1 MKSRVI
7 KTVLGIAIFLTIIA
21 AAMVV
26 VRPMY
31 KRVDDTV
38 RSLEAE
44 FLGKFEDKT
53 GLSVSYKSLSP
64 SILSGIVLN
73 GISLRDA
80 ETQEEILTI
89 KKTSVYYRLNS
100 LLHGDMEHAFT
111 KLAVNNVTVNFS
123 QEKIQKLFS
132 TPGEKKSG
140 DVKEEKTAAF
150 SISSVED
157 LVRTI
162 AFSVPF
168 DVQVKNVRFKFSS
181 GMDVYSL
188 ALRELLLKK
197 NDNASSVFLRLNGF
211 VDSNISTFGY
221 KSAGFIYRIDGN
233 LMNTISGSSFRL
245 RLDDYRRSQ
254 FSVKHQEFL
263 LNYKDHNFIV
273 RTTRNFFPLNLRVLF
288 SLDSFTLESAVRMD
302 RLNPLDM
309 FRAPSYM
316 GIINFFKGSLF
327 TTESNFFLDFN
338 TFKYTWSTN
347 TTINMP
353 KGKRFTKEGQN
364 VYAKCTGNNTDVQIS
379 NLSADG
385 GIFKGTYR
393 GEFNL
398 PKLQPKGTLKL
409 DYFRYFNGNELST
422 AITFSPRAKEGFDF
436 YMPEVRFGKWCAYS
450 NFKCYSSLGKNIV
463 LVVDADDYSHAEYG
477 VPGHV
482 TANGTLQL
490 GDNMYLQASANLNN
504 FFLDTGLKTAAFFTD
519 REGGKAYVGP
529 VISKAEP
536 YITQVE
542 CYFATDFSNFMYN
555 APVVICAN
563 TQKDKEIG
571 FVSFDGTG
579 TSFSFS
585 RIDIMYGNNSML
597 ATGSLDIDTK
607 LGQMNFF
614 TDFNL
619 NSFPYSVNG
628 VYAWGEWLT
637 MSGDYGF
644 ETMVNY
650 GNATDGFLKFN
661 NLPVSYDKYSASVSV
676 DTNFSF
682 SSNGTWDAFIDKFE
696 ISELTDNF
704 RSKPKIVFAGEMND
718 KGLIAS
724 NILYSDNISSL
735 DGTGFILWN
744 ASDSGFDNALV
755 NINLAS
761 PVSTEKIN
769 FNGEARNMAAEG
781 FSFSNFKKDLYFN
794 ITSNVSSFPVSRFV
808 NGQGSG
814 NTVSLNL
821 NASGTVEN
829 PLYSI
834 DIIDSSILV
843 GGNNLTAKLNAT
855 YIDSIFEIS
864 KADVS
869 WRYFSIDEVT
879 ASIDMSSFLG
889 DAKFHFNMNG
899 VDRQFDAGFDFA
911 ISNLSDSFTEGVPE
925 AFSIEA
931 DCVSLESNFIESF
944 KPFHISL
951 IRSPGRMDIV
961 TDENI
966 GAYGE
971 ILDDGFVAFTVA
983 EDKSLHFSMDG
994 SYRNQTLDVTFNSF
1008 YWDLSK
1014 IAYVINSDMFTLY
1027 SGVLVGNL
1035 NISGSL
1041 NAPELGGTMALVS
1054 PDFNLPQY
1062 IPDHFTTD
1070 EIKVVFAQEEISLT
1084 ETLFHVRTGF
1094 VAVSGLISLD
1104 RWALDNFIVNIR
1116 TLENF
1121 KIPIDAKVDHFRIK
1135 GFTSID
1141 ASLMLEDKSL
1151 ILNGSV
1157 ELQNSELS
1165 YNMSTQEQIL
1175 EPINA
1180 NINPKKKKKKAKKT
1194 GETGF
1199 KPSIDFNI
1207 DLALMIGQRVQI
1219 DVNPFLRS
1227 LIAPSTPIYVTA
1239 DTATGLWSIK
1249 SDIVLRGGE
1258 ISYLNRNFYLKQGRL
1273 VLNETQ
1279 DHFDPNITVRAETR
1293 ERDSSGDNVTI
1304 ILSAISQHLSS
1315 FNAVL
1320 SSVPARSESEIMTL
1334 LGQIVSGDA
1343 DSVGNLVISSMDYGV
1358 QVTLL
1363 RKFENALR
1371 DLCNFDIFSIRT
1383 TALQNTIMQG
1393 LELGN
1398 RPENNSVI
1406 GNLFDN
1412 STVYIG
1418 KYFGSDVYADALLHW
1433 TYDRKIAGASEA
1445 MGDGLVFQPEIG
1457 LEFNAPF
1464 ANIRWNFAPDL
1475 SDMQESWAKA
1485 TSVTLSWRW
1494 AF

>member
-1 MKSRVI
+1 MI
-7 KTVLGIAIFLTIIA
+7 KTIIGISIFLTIIA
-21 AAMVV
+21 IAMVV
-26 VRPMY
+26 VRPLY
-31 KRVDDTV
+31 KRVDQTV

-44 FLGKFEDKT
+44 LLGKLVEKT
-53 GLSVSYKSLSP
+53 GLSVSYDSLSP
-64 SILSGIVLN
+64 SVLSGIVLN
-73 GISLRDA
+73 GIVLRDA
-80 ETQEEILTI
+80 ETQEEILSV
-89 KKTSVYYRLNS
+89 KKTSIYYRLSN
-100 LLHGDMEHAFT
+100 LIHGDIEHAFT
-111 KLAVNNVTVNFS
+111 KLTVRNVTINFS
-123 QEKIQKLFS
+123 DEKVAKLFS
-132 TPGEKKSG
+132 SEAKKEKKASL
-140 DVKEEKTAAF
+140 

-162 AFSVPF
+162 AFSLPF
-168 DVQVKNVRFKFSS
+168 DVQIKNVRFKYTS
-181 GMDVYSL
+181 GKDVYSV
-188 ALRELLLKK
+188 ALRELLLRK
-197 NDNASSVFLRLNGF
+197 NNSASSVFLRLNGL

-233 LMNTISGSSFRL
+233 LMHSISGSSFRL
-245 RLDDYRRSQ
+245 RLDDFRRSD
-254 FSVKHQEFL
+254 FSVKHLEFL
-263 LNYKDHNFIV
+263 LNYKEHNFIV
-273 RTTRNFFPLNLRVLF
+273 RSTRSFFPLNLRVLF
-288 SLDSFTLESAVRMD
+288 SLDSTTVESTVHMNA
-302 RLNPLDM
+302 LNPLDM

-316 GIINFFKGSLF
+316 GVINFFKGSLF
-327 TTESNFFLDFN
+327 TTESNFFMDLK
-338 TFKYTWSTN
+338 TFKYSWSTN

-353 KGKRFTKEGQN
+353 RGKRFTKEGQN
-364 VYAKCTGNNTDVQIS
+364 VYARCTGNNTDIMIS

-385 GIFKGTYR
+385 GIFKGTFK
-393 GEFNL
+393 GEFNI
-398 PKLQPKGTLKL
+398 PKLQPKGRLDL
-409 DYFRYFNGNELST
+409 DYYAYFNGNKLST
-422 AITFSPRAKEGFDF
+422 TAYFTPRKTEGFDF
-436 YMPEVRFGKWCAYS
+436 YMPEVHFGKWCTYS
-450 NFKCYSSLGKNIV
+450 NFRAYSSLGKNIV

-477 VPGHV
+477 TPGHL

-490 GDNMYLQASANLNN
+490 GGNMYLQASATLDN

-519 REGGKAYVGP
+519 KEGGKAYVGP
-529 VISKAEP
+529 VVPKAEP
-536 YITQVE
+536 YITQLEV
-542 CYFATDFSNFMYN
+542 YFATDFSSFTYN
-555 APVVICAN
+555 SPVVICAN
-563 TQKDKEIG
+563 TQKDREIL

-585 RIDIMYGNNSML
+585 RVDLMYGGNSLL

-619 NSFPYSVNG
+619 NSFPYAMNG
-628 VYAWGEWLT
+628 VYAWGEWLSI
-637 MSGDYGF
+637 SGNYGF
-644 ETMVNY
+644 EASVNY
-650 GNATDGFLKFN
+650 GRTTDGSIRFN
-661 NLPVSYDKYSASVSV
+661 NLPISYNNYAASLST
-676 DTNFSF
+676 DSIFSF
-682 SSNGTWDAFIDKFE
+682 SKDGSWDAFIEKFE

-704 RSKPKIVFAGEMND
+704 RSKPKVVFAGEMND

-724 NILYSDNISSL
+724 SILYSDNISSL
-735 DGTGFILWN
+735 DGNGFILWN
-744 ASDSGFDNALV
+744 TSDLGFDNAVV

-761 PVSTEKIN
+761 PVSTEKID
-769 FNGEARNMAAEG
+769 FSGEARSMAVEG
-781 FSFSNFKKDLYFN
+781 FSFANFKKDLYFN
-794 ITSNVSSFPVSRFV
+794 ITSRISSFPVSRFIT
-808 NGQGSG
+808 GQGSG
-814 NTVSLNL
+814 NTVSLDV
-821 NASGTVEN
+821 NASGTLEN

-834 DIIDSSILV
+834 DVVDSSILL
-843 GGNNLTAKLNAT
+843 GGNNLTARLNAT
-855 YIDSIFEIS
+855 YIDNVLDVS
-864 KADVS
+864 KADIS
-869 WRYFSIDEVT
+869 WRYFKIDEVL
-879 ASIDMSSFLG
+879 ARLDMNSFDG
-889 DAKFHFNMNG
+889 DASVHFKMNG
-899 VDRQFDAGFDFA
+899 VDRQFDAGFDF
-911 ISNLSDSFTEGVPE
+911 ILSNLSDPNAKGMPE
-925 AFSIEA
+925 AFSIDA

-944 KPFHISL
+944 EPFHVSI
-951 IRSPGRMDIV
+951 IRSPGRLDIV

-983 EDKSLHFSMDG
+983 DNKPLHFSMDG
-994 SYRNQTLDVTFNSF
+994 TYRNQIMDMNFNGF

-1014 IAYVINSDMFTLY
+1014 IAYVFNSDMFTLY
-1027 SGVLVGNL
+1027 SGVLAGSL
-1035 NISGSL
+1035 NISGPL
-1041 NAPELGGTMALVS
+1041 NDPEMSGSMALVS

-1062 IPDHFTTD
+1062 IPDHFMTD
-1070 EIKVVFAQEEISLT
+1070 EIKVIFTREEISLT
-1084 ETLFHVRTGF
+1084 ETLFHVRTGY
-1094 VAVSGLISLD
+1094 VAVSGLISMD
-1104 RWALDNFIVNIR
+1104 RWALDNFIVNLR

-1121 KIPIDAKVDHFRIK
+1121 KIPVDAKVDHFRVK
-1135 GFTSID
+1135 GFTSVD
-1141 ASLMLEDKSL
+1141 ASLIFEDRSL
-1151 ILNGSV
+1151 TLNGSI

-1165 YNMSTQEQIL
+1165 YNMNRQERL
-1175 EPINA
+1175 LDP
-1180 NINPKKKKKKAKKT
+1180 INPKKKKKKAAPT

-1227 LIAPSTPIYVTA
+1227 LIAPSTPIYVTV

-1293 ERDSSGDNVTI
+1293 ERDASGDNVTI
-1304 ILSAISQHLSS
+1304 ILSAISQNLSS
-1315 FNAVL
+1315 FNAIL
-1320 SSVPARSESEIMTL
+1320 SSVPAKSETEILSL
-1334 LGQIVSGDA
+1334 LGQIVAGDA
-1343 DSVGNLVISSMDYGV
+1343 DSVGNLVVSGMDYGV

-1393 LELGN
+1393 LEIGN

>member
-1 MKSRVI
+1 MKSRVLKI
-7 KTVLGIAIFLTIIA
+7 VFGISIFLIIFA
-21 AAMVV
+21 IAMVV
-26 VRPMY
+26 VRPLY
-31 KRVDDTV
+31 RKVDQTV
-38 RSLEAE
+38 RSLEADA
-44 FLGKFEDKT
+44 LAKFESST
-53 GLSVSYKSLSP
+53 GLSITYKSLSP

-73 GISLRDA
+73 GIVLRDA
-80 ETQEEILTI
+80 ETKEEILSV
-89 KKTSVYYRLNS
+89 KKTSIYYRLSN
-100 LLHGDMEHAFT
+100 LIHGDIDHAFT
-111 KLAVNNVTVNFS
+111 KLAVKNVTVNCS
-123 QEKIQKLFS
+123 YENLRKLFS
-132 TPGEKKSG
+132 SAQKKEEKKS
-140 DVKEEKTAAF
+140 AF
-150 SISSVED
+150 TISSVEN

-168 DVQVKNVRFKFSS
+168 DVQVKNVRFKYSS
-181 GMDVYSL
+181 GNDVYSV
-188 ALRELLLKK
+188 ALRELLLRK
-197 NDNASSVFLRLNGF
+197 NDSSSSVFLRLNGF

-221 KSAGFIYRIDGN
+221 KSAGFVYRIDGN
-233 LMNTISGSSFRL
+233 LMNSISGSSFRI
-245 RLDDYRRSQ
+245 RLDDYRISA

-263 LNYKDHNFIV
+263 LNYRDHNFIV
-273 RTTRNFFPLNLRVLF
+273 RTTRNFFPMNVRVL
-288 SLDSFTLESAVRMD
+288 LNMDTLYLESTVLMNK
-302 RLNPLDM
+302 LNPLDM
-309 FRAPSYM
+309 FRAPGYT
-316 GIINFFKGSLF
+316 GAINFFKGSIF
-327 TTESNFFLDFN
+327 TTESNFFMDL
-338 TFKYTWSTN
+338 TSKRVSWSTK
-347 TTINMP
+347 TTVNMP
-353 KGKRFTKEGQN
+353 KGKRFTKSGQN
-364 VYAKCTGNNTDVQIS
+364 VHVNCNGNNTDIQIAE
-379 NLSADG
+379 LSADG
-385 GIFKGTYR
+385 GIFKGTYK
-393 GEFNL
+393 GEFNI
-398 PKLQPKGTLKL
+398 PKLQPKGTLNL
-409 DYFRYFNGNELST
+409 DYYAYFNGNKLSAT
-422 AITFSPRAKEGFDF
+422 VYFKPRATEGFDF
-436 YMPEVRFGKWCAYS
+436 FMPEVRFGKWCVYS
-450 NFKCYSSLGKNIV
+450 NFKAYSSLGKNIV
-463 LVVDADDYSHAEYG
+463 LVVDADDYSHPEYG
-477 VPGHV
+477 NPGHL

-490 GDNMYLQASANLNN
+490 GENMYLQASATLNN

-519 REGGKAYVGP
+519 REGGTPHVGP
-529 VISKAEP
+529 VIPKSEP

-542 CYFATDFSNFMYN
+542 CYFATDFNHFMYN

-563 TQKDKEIG
+563 TKKDKEIG
-571 FVSFDGTG
+571 FVSFDGTD

-585 RIDIMYGNNSML
+585 RIDIMYGSNSML

-614 TDFNL
+614 TDFNF
-619 NSFPYSVNG
+619 NSFPYMLNG

-637 MSGDYGF
+637 VTGNYGF
-644 ETMVNY
+644 EANVNY
-650 GNATDGFLKFN
+650 GSATDGSLRFN
-661 NLPVSYDKYSASVSV
+661 SLPLSLGKYSASVSV

-704 RSKPKIVFAGEMND
+704 RSKPKIIFAGEMND

-744 ASDSGFDNALV
+744 SSESGFSDALV
-755 NINLAS
+755 NVNLAS
-761 PVSTEKIN
+761 PVSTEKIT
-769 FNGEARNMAAEG
+769 FSGEARNMVQDK
-781 FSFSNFKKDLYFN
+781 FSFANFKKDLYFN
-794 ITSNVSSFPVSRFV
+794 ITTSVMSFPVSRFV
-808 NGQGSG
+808 LGQGAG
-814 NTVSLNL
+814 NTVSLNV

-834 DIIDSSILV
+834 DIIDSSILL
-843 GGNNLTAKLNAT
+843 GGNNLVAKLNAT
-855 YIDSIFEIS
+855 YIDDNLEIS

-869 WRYFSIDEVT
+869 WRYFKIDDVAAT
-879 ASIDMSSFLG
+879 VDMKTFNG
-889 DAKFHFNMNG
+889 EADVHFKMNG
-899 VDRQFDAGFDFA
+899 VDRQFDAGFDFV
-911 ISNLSDSFTEGVPE
+911 ISNLSDSEKKGVPE
-925 AFSIEA
+925 AFSIDA

-944 KPFHISL
+944 NPFHISL
-951 IRSPGRMDIV
+951 IRSPGRLDIV
-961 TDENI
+961 TDENL

-971 ILDDGFVAFTVA
+971 ILDDGYVAFTVA
-983 EDKSLHFSMDG
+983 DDKALHFAMEG
-994 SYRNQTLDVTFNSF
+994 SYRNQLLNMNFNGF
-1008 YWDLSK
+1008 YWDLRK
-1014 IAYVINSDMFTLY
+1014 IAYVFNSDIFTLY
-1027 SGVLVGNL
+1027 SGVLSGNL
-1035 NISGSL
+1035 NISGQL
-1041 NAPELGGTMALVS
+1041 GDPEFSGTMALVS
-1054 PDFNLPQY
+1054 PDFNLPQF
-1062 IPDHFTTD
+1062 IPDHFATD
-1070 EIKVVFAQEEISLT
+1070 EINVVFSQEEISLT
-1084 ETLFHVRTGF
+1084 ETLFRVRTGY
-1094 VAVSGLISLD
+1094 VAVSALISMD
-1104 RWALDNFIVNIR
+1104 RWALDNFIVNLR

-1121 KIPIDAKVDHFRIK
+1121 KIPVDAKFDHFRIK
-1135 GFTSID
+1135 GFTSVD
-1141 ASLMLEDKSL
+1141 ASLVLEDRAL
-1151 ILNGSV
+1151 TLNGSV
-1157 ELQNSELS
+1157 ELQNSVLS
-1165 YNMSTQEQIL
+1165 YNMRTQEKIL
-1175 EPINA
+1175 DPINS
-1180 NINPKKKKKKAKKT
+1180 NINPKKKKKKAKS

-1207 DLALMIGQRVQI
+1207 NLALMIGHKVQI

-1239 DTATGLWSIK
+1239 DTATGLWSVK

-1279 DHFDPNITVRAETR
+1279 DHFDPKITVRAETR
-1293 ERDSSGDNVTI
+1293 ERDDRGDNVTI
-1304 ILSAISQHLSS
+1304 ILSAISQNLSK

-1320 SSVPARSESEIMTL
+1320 SSVPAKSEGEIMNL

-1343 DSVGNLVISSMDYGV
+1343 ESVGNLVISSMDYGV

-1363 RKFENALR
+1363 RKFENSLR

-1393 LELGN
+1393 LEMGN